1 MMCEFFVVF
10 VRFVVRS
17 VPGLHL
23 PAACALSPVFPLS
36 PSSSAARSGLSFPLF
51 LTPPLTR

>member
-1 MMCEFFVVF
+1 MMYEFFVAF

-17 VPGLHL
+17 VPGLHQ
-23 PAACALSPVFPLS
+23 PAACALSLLFPLS